1 MLDDSDYYVQR
12 CIDVGNNRTSKLIN
26 QKSKYLFSKT
36 NIDVSRIKVLGDN
49 TYHFPSE
56 NEQDTYYFVDME
68 IGLSECPVGLSRG
81 PCKHKHVLTK
91 ECNLIS
97 FDTIPTE
104 SCEMRSFYHFLG
116 TGQREVPT
124 WYRPLHL
131 PEMDLSTMP
140 AVEDISAS
148 RIPLHQPVHDV
159 LTIPAEN
166 ENNASEDDDN
176 RIYVKTSFFNSANN
190 LLRVLEERFGNDPD
204 NYAKAMSAFN
214 KQCDILVTSSDAAIQ
229 TAQHTF
235 GKEHTTAIVAGKKKN
250 SGKIPVQNKSK
261 ARRKHAMRG
270 SGSSIMG
277 RPTQYLPQ
285 TSNNEDNV
293 VYHSLPKQKKKN
305 KPPRPHSLT
314 TVVEVNVP
322 SDKKH

>member
-1 MLDDSDYYVQR
+1 MWGWLWKASHHVEKVHRPILFNLFKNLVYSKTEDEYSEALEVFDNSEVIEKYTNFSTHVENNLLPRKCEWAISDRIANKLETHGTNTTNYVESSFRLTKENQFHRIRAYNLPDLLETVLDDSDYYVQR
-12 CIDVGNNRTSKLIN
+12 CIDLGNNRTSKLIN

-49 TYHFPSE
+49 TYHVPSE

-68 IGLSECPVGLSRG
+68 IGLCECPVGLSRG

-91 ECNLIS
+91 EFNLIS

-131 PEMDLSTMP
+131 PEMDLSTIP

-176 RIYVKTSFFNSANN
+176 RIYVKTSFLILQITFFECWRN
-190 LLRVLEERFGNDPD
+190 VLE
-204 NYAKAMSAFN
+204 MT
-214 KQCDILVTSSDAAIQ
+214 QIIM
-229 TAQHTF
+229 
-235 GKEHTTAIVAGKKKN
+235 
-250 SGKIPVQNKSK
+250 
-261 ARRKHAMRG
+261 RK
-270 SGSSIMG
+270 
-277 RPTQYLPQ
+277 P
-285 TSNNEDNV
+285 
-293 VYHSLPKQKKKN
+293 
-305 KPPRPHSLT
+305 
-314 TVVEVNVP
+314 
-322 SDKKH
+322 